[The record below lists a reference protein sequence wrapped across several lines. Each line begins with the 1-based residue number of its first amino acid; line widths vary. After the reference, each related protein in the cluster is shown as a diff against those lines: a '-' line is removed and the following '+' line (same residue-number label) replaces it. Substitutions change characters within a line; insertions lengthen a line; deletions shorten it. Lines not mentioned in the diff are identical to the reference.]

1 MERKA
6 YGKINLGLS
15 VLGRRP
21 DGYHQVDM
29 IMQSISLGDTITF
42 APADRL
48 ELVTDN
54 PDLPCDGT
62 NLMVKAALAFAQKTG
77 KSADWQLTCAKRIFL
92 AAGLAGGST
101 DAAAV
106 LRGLNDLS
114 GQPLDRPA
122 LEELAAAIGS
132 DVPFCLYGGTQRA
145 RGRGEQM
152 TVLPPVPRLDLVLA
166 KPRDLG
172 EIGRAHV

>member
-92 AAGLAGGST
+92 AAGLAGG
-101 DAAAV
+101 
-106 LRGLNDLS
+106 
-114 GQPLDRPA
+114 QH
-122 LEELAAAIGS
+122 
-132 DVPFCLYGGTQRA
+132 
-145 RGRGEQM
+145 GRGGGAPGAQ
-152 TVLPPVPRLDLVLA
+152 
-166 KPRDLG
+166 
-172 EIGRAHV
+172 

>member
-29 IMQSISLGDTITF
+29 IMQSISLADTVSF
-42 APADRL
+42 APGEGL
-48 ELVTDN
+48 SLVCDN
-54 PDLPCDGT
+54 PDLPCDGS
-62 NLMVKAALAFAQKTG
+62 NLMVKAARAFSAKTG
-77 KSADWQLTCAKRIFL
+77 LAVNWHLACTKRIFL

-106 LRGLNDLS
+106 LRGAPTTFAGSPWTGRPWRNWRPVSAATFLS
-114 GQPLDRPA
+114 VCTEAPRGPGD
-122 LEELAAAIGS
+122 
-132 DVPFCLYGGTQRA
+132 GGKR
-145 RGRGEQM
+145 
-152 TVLPPVPRLDLVLA
+152 
-166 KPRDLG
+166 
-172 EIGRAHV
+172 